1 MIGEIA
7 FSWGF
12 SDHSHFTRRFRAA
25 FGMSPGECRRQLQ
38 ELLRA

>member
-12 SDHSHFTRRFRAA
+12 SDQSHFTRRFRAA
-25 FGMSPGECRRQLQ
+25 YGMSPSDYRRQV
-38 ELLRA
+38 EPA